1 MSRTAAH
8 NTEGQDQT
16 LSIINSLAMLDLK
29 SLSFLQLKQLQKA
42 LRHAA
47 DDIKRE
53 AEDRAETDVSG
64 DTVKVQSPD
73 L

>member
-1 MSRTAAH
+1 MSQTAAH

-29 SLSFLQLKQLQKA
+29 SLSFLQLKQLLKA
-42 LRHAA
+42 LQHAA
-47 DDIKRE
+47 KDVSRE
-53 AEDRAETDVSG
+53 TASRAETDVSG